1 MEIIKR
7 LDVKG
12 LYGFYDYSI
21 DCATGEHVKI
31 LTGPNGYGKTTLLQM
46 IHHLLGADFWYFYTI
61 PFLSFELELAN
72 GRRFI
77 LKKLKEAED
86 SEVAQAS
93 MSNPLQVTY
102 FEGEKQIEQYQIV
115 HNYID
120 YLKLK
125 VNWNQLQNQLFV
137 SGMSWEDFLKQ
148 YYHANEDQYLQQKG
162 PNTLMALQV
171 GHASLGIARLTQ
183 GHVDTLMPNGM
194 PFKRYV
200 ASTVEVNN
208 HLRNE
213 DFRAAIDSYNE
224 VSQKLDASYIKR
236 LMDMKPEPPQDA
248 QSQKNRLKELRERT
262 LGMAKYGLTKTDEMI
277 DSIPE
282 QYSDT
287 VELYIRDTQ
296 KKLDAL
302 QPFYEKLRLF
312 DELINSRALAHK
324 KMILSPNGIVLKDEN
339 NVDVP
344 LNGLS
349 SGEQH
354 LLILFYHLIFQAKPG
369 SVIFIDE
376 PEMSMH
382 PAWLERMLSDFK
394 IVAQMNE
401 FQIIFATHSVA
412 FIAGQWNLSDDLY
425 KLHRKA

>member
-77 LKKLKEAED
+77 LKKLKEAKD
-86 SEVAQAS
+86 SEVVQAS

-125 VNWNQLQNQLFV
+125 VNWDQLQNQLFV

-171 GHASLGIARLTQ
+171 GHASLSIARLTQ

-213 DFRAAIDSYNE
+213 DFRAAIASYNE

-394 IVAQMNE
+394 TVAQMNE

>member
-1 MEIIKR
+1 MEIINR

-21 DCATGEHVKI
+21 TCATGEQVKI

-61 PFLSFELELAN
+61 PFLSFELELSN
-72 GRRFI
+72 GERFV
-77 LKKLKEAED
+77 LKKVKSDDELDVEQLSKT
-86 SEVAQAS
+86 
-93 MSNPLQVTY
+93 NPLVVSY
-102 FEGEKQIEQYQIV
+102 YKGEKEIESFKLP
-115 HNYID
+115 ND
-120 YLKLK
+120 YETILKLK
-125 VNWNQLQNQLFV
+125 ANWNQLQSQLYI
-137 SGMSWEDFLKQ
+137 SGLTWEDFLRK
-148 YYHANEDQYLQQKG
+148 YYHLNMDGDVKKKG

-171 GHASLGIARLTQ
+171 GHGSLSISRLTQ
-183 GHVDTLMPNGM
+183 SQVEVLGTNGM
-194 PFKRYV
+194 PFKQYM
-200 ASTVEVNN
+200 ASTVDLNN

-213 DFRAAIDSYNE
+213 DFRAAIASYNE

-394 IVAQMNE
+394 TVAQMNE

>member
-72 GRRFI
+72 GRRFV
-77 LKKLKEAED
+77 LKKLKEAEK
-86 SEVAQAS
+86 SEVDQAS

-125 VNWNQLQNQLFV
+125 VNWDQLQNQLFV

-171 GHASLGIARLTQ
+171 GHASLSIARLTQ

>member
-72 GRRFI
+72 GRRFV
-77 LKKLKEAED
+77 LKKLKEAEK
-86 SEVAQAS
+86 SEVDQAS

-102 FEGEKQIEQYQIV
+102 LEGEKQIEQYQIV

-125 VNWNQLQNQLFV
+125 VKWDQLQTQLFAN
-137 SGMSWEDFLKQ
+137 GMSWEDFLKQ

-171 GHASLGIARLTQ
+171 GHASLSIARLTQ

-213 DFRAAIDSYNE
+213 DFRAAIASYNE

-236 LMDMKPEPPQDA
+236 LMDMKPEQPQDA

-394 IVAQMNE
+394 TVAQMNE

>member
-21 DCATGEHVKI
+21 DCATGELVKI

-72 GRRFI
+72 GRRFL

-102 FEGEKQIEQYQIV
+102 FEGEKQIEQYELP

-125 VNWNQLQNQLFV
+125 VKWDQLQTQLFAN
-137 SGMSWEDFLKQ
+137 GMSWEDFLKQ

-171 GHASLGIARLTQ
+171 GHASLSIARLTQ

-200 ASTVEVNN
+200 ASTVDLNN

-213 DFRAAIDSYNE
+213 DFRKALALYNE

-236 LMDMKPEPPQDA
+236 LMDMKPEQPQDA
-248 QSQKNRLKELRERT
+248 QLQKNRLKELRERT

-394 IVAQMNE
+394 TVAQMNE

>member
-72 GRRFI
+72 GRRFL

-102 FEGEKQIEQYQIV
+102 LEGEKQIEQYELL

-125 VNWNQLQNQLFV
+125 VKWDQLQTQLFAN
-137 SGMSWEDFLKQ
+137 GMSWEDFLKQ

-171 GHASLGIARLTQ
+171 GHASLSIARLTQ

-213 DFRAAIDSYNE
+213 DFRAAIASYNE

-236 LMDMKPEPPQDA
+236 LMDMKPEQPQDA

-262 LGMAKYGLTKTDEMI
+262 FGMAKYGLTKTDEMI

-394 IVAQMNE
+394 TVAQMNE

>member
-12 LYGFYDYSI
+12 LYGFYNYSI

-46 IHHLLGADFWYFYTI
+46 IHHLLGADFWFFYTI
-61 PFLSFELELAN
+61 PFLSFELELSN
-72 GRRFI
+72 GRRFV
-77 LKKLKEAED
+77 LKKLKEAKD

-102 FEGEKQIEQYQIV
+102 LEGEKQIEQYKMV

-125 VNWNQLQNQLFV
+125 VNWDQLQNQLFV

-148 YYHANEDQYLQQKG
+148 YYHANEDQYLQKKG

-171 GHASLGIARLTQ
+171 GHASLSIARLTQ

-213 DFRAAIDSYNE
+213 DFRKALALYNE

-248 QSQKNRLKELRERT
+248 QSQKNRLNELRERT

-394 IVAQMNE
+394 TVAQMNE